1 LSPSER
7 LVDKSARTM
16 TLSQRDEIN
25 WNLENNYN
33 DVLRDF
39 RFLPFIFVTTKSR
52 KLIKPENLETP
63 QNNKLL

>member
-1 LSPSER
+1 
-7 LVDKSARTM
+7 M